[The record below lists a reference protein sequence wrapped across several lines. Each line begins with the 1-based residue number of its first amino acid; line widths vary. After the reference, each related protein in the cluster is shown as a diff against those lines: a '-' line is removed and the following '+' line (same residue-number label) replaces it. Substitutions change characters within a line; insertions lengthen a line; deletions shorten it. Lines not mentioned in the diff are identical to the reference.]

1 MNVVWFAEI
10 KWEYLRT
17 RKQQLV
23 LRRPRDVEA
32 VFFEPYVRGRSNRYD
47 LRSVDGIRV
56 ATIPFVK
63 SIPGRGALRVLLDR
77 APVRNAVDAFA
88 QRRVRSHLA
97 AAGVRASDAVFV
109 VSNIYALHV
118 ARALGPG
125 RLVYDCNDAHGDFP
139 GAPAW
144 AGAYRDECLR
154 SADAVV
160 ASAERLR
167 EDAVRARGSE
177 SGVHVVGNG
186 VDFGMFRRA
195 AEAARAKAVPSNDD
209 TVRIGYLGAIAP
221 WLDFELIAAAARARP
236 RWSFDLVGPVLGGV
250 EMDLAA
256 LLTLGN
262 VRHRPAVA
270 HDRVPEILME
280 FTVGMI
286 PFRRTSLTAAV
297 NPNKLYEY
305 LAVGVPTVATP
316 FSPEVGRYAARP
328 GETDGSVVAIGGD
341 ANAFVKACESFA
353 AARRDPQSRARVE
366 QRAVAIAVAHD
377 WNTIATQFWRVLGNG

>member
-1 MNVVWFAEI
+1 MDVVWFAEI

-23 LRRPRDVEA
+23 LRRPSGVEV
-32 VFFEPYVRGRSNRYD
+32 VFFEPYVRGRENRYH

-63 SIPGRGALRVLLDR
+63 SVPGGGVARKLLDR
-77 APVRNAVDAFA
+77 ASIRRGVDAVA
-88 QRRVRSHLA
+88 RRRVRAHLD
-97 AAGVRASDAVFV
+97 AAGVIAAESVFV

-118 ARALGPG
+118 ARAFEPG

-139 GAPAW
+139 GAPEW
-144 AGAYRDECLR
+144 ARAYRDESFR
-154 SADAVV
+154 VADAMVV
-160 ASAERLR
+160 SAERLR
-167 EDAVRARGSE
+167 DDAVRARGSK

-186 VDFGMFRRA
+186 VDFAMFRRA
-195 AEAARAKAVPSNDD
+195 AQERSQAPGADD

-250 EMDLAA
+250 EVNLAS
-256 LLTLGN
+256 LLALGN
-262 VRHRPAVA
+262 IRHRPAVP
-270 HDRVPEILME
+270 HEQVPAVLLD

-286 PFRRTSLTAAV
+286 PFRRTALTAAV

-305 LAVGVPTVATP
+305 LAVGLPTVATA
-316 FSPEVGRYAARP
+316 FSPEVERYAGRP
-328 GETDGSVVAIGGD
+328 GDPHAVVAAETDL
-341 ANAFVKACESFA
+341 NEFVKACEMFA
-353 AARRDPQSRARVE
+353 QMRRDPASRARVRE
-366 QRAVAIAVAHD
+366 RAVAIAAAHD
-377 WNTIATQFWRVLGNG
+377 WGTIATQFWSVIGNV

>member
-23 LRRPRDVEA
+23 LRRPHGVEV
-32 VFFEPYVRGRSNRYD
+32 VFFEPYVRGRENRYD

-63 SIPGRGALRVLLDR
+63 SIPGRGALRALVDR
-77 APVRNAVDAFA
+77 TLVRRAVDAIA
-88 QRRVRSHLA
+88 VRRVRHHLA
-97 AAGVRASDAVFV
+97 AAGVAAPESVFV

-118 ARALGPG
+118 ARALEPA

-144 AGAYRDECLR
+144 AGQYRDETFR
-154 SADAVV
+154 AADAVV
-160 ASAERLR
+160 VSAERLR
-167 EDAVRARGSE
+167 DDAVRARGSQ
-177 SGVHVVGNG
+177 SGVHVIGNG
-186 VDFGMFRRA
+186 VDFTAFRRVA
-195 AEAARAKAVPSNDD
+195 DARARAGDRGDD
-209 TVRIGYLGAIAP
+209 TVRVGYLGAIAP

-236 RWSFDLVGPVLGGV
+236 RWTFDLVGPVLGGV

-262 VRHRPAVA
+262 VRHHPAVP
-270 HDRVPEILME
+270 HEQVPFILSD

-286 PFRRTSLTAAV
+286 PFRRTSLTSAV

-305 LAVGVPTVATP
+305 LAVGLPAVATP
-316 FSPEVGRYAARP
+316 FSPEVEHYAGSP
-328 GETDGSVVAIGGD
+328 GDDGIVVAVGSD
-341 ANAFVKACESFA
+341 ANAFVKACEIFA
-353 AARRDPQSRARVE
+353 NA
-366 QRAVAIAVAHD
+366 RAVAPTSMRMRERATAIAAAHD
-377 WNTIATQFWRVLGNG
+377 WNTIATQFWRVIGNA

>member
-23 LRRPRDVEA
+23 LRRPHGVDV
-32 VFFEPYVRGRSNRYD
+32 VFFEPYVRGRENRYD
-47 LRSVDGIRV
+47 LHAVDGIRV
-56 ATIPFVK
+56 ATIPFIK
-63 SIPGRGALRVLLDR
+63 SIPGRGALRALLDR
-77 APVRNAVDAFA
+77 APARRAVDMFA
-88 QRRVRSHLA
+88 TARVRGHLD
-97 AAGVRASDAVFV
+97 AAGVRAEDSVFV
-109 VSNIYALHV
+109 ISNIYALHV
-118 ARALGPG
+118 AQALKPA
-125 RLVYDCNDAHGDFP
+125 RLVYDCNDAHSDFP
-139 GAPAW
+139 GAPEW
-144 AGAYRDECLR
+144 ARAYRDESFR
-154 SADAVV
+154 AADAVV

-167 EDAVRARGSE
+167 DDAARARGSAA
-177 SGVHVVGNG
+177 GVHVVGNG
-186 VDFGMFRRA
+186 VAFGAFRQA
-195 AEAARAKAVPSNDD
+195 AEARAKAAPADD

-270 HDRVPEILME
+270 HDRVPDVMLD

-305 LAVGVPTVATP
+305 LAVGLPAAATA
-316 FSPEVGRYAARP
+316 FSPEVMHYAGNFGDVPA
-328 GETDGSVVAIGGD
+328 VVAVADD
-341 ANAFVKACESFA
+341 ANGFVKACEAFVN
-353 AARRDPQSRARVE
+353 ARRDPAVSARMRERAR
-366 QRAVAIAVAHD
+366 AIAAAHD
-377 WNTIATQFWRVLGNG
+377 WNTIAAQFWNVIGNA

>member
-23 LRRPRDVEA
+23 LRRPHGVEV
-32 VFFEPYVRGRSNRYD
+32 VFFEPYVRGRENRYD

-63 SIPGRGALRVLLDR
+63 SIPGRGALRALVDR
-77 APVRNAVDAFA
+77 ALVRRAVDAIA
-88 QRRVRSHLA
+88 VRRVRHHLA
-97 AAGVRASDAVFV
+97 AAGVAAPESVFV

-118 ARALGPG
+118 ARALDPT

-144 AGAYRDECLR
+144 AGRYRDETFR
-154 SADAVV
+154 AADAVV
-160 ASAERLR
+160 VSAERLR
-167 EDAVRARGSE
+167 DDAVRARGSK
-177 SGVHVVGNG
+177 SGVHVIGNG
-186 VDFGMFRRA
+186 VDFTAFRRVA
-195 AEAARAKAVPSNDD
+195 DARARAGDRADD
-209 TVRIGYLGAIAP
+209 TVRVGYLGAIAP

-262 VRHRPAVA
+262 VRHHPAVP
-270 HDRVPEILME
+270 HEQVPFILSD

-286 PFRRTSLTAAV
+286 PFRRTSLTSAV

-305 LAVGVPTVATP
+305 LAVGLPAVATP
-316 FSPEVGRYAARP
+316 FSPEVEHYAGSP
-328 GETDGSVVAIGGD
+328 GDDGIVVAVGSD
-341 ANAFVKACESFA
+341 ANAFVKACEIFA
-353 AARRDPQSRARVE
+353 NA
-366 QRAVAIAVAHD
+366 RAVAPTSMRMRERATAIAAAHD
-377 WNTIATQFWRVLGNG
+377 WNTIATEFWRVIGNA